1 MKDAKTILFKAKK
14 IITMNATRPEGEAVA
29 VRNGIILGVGS
40 LEEMKGFG
48 AAEVDETF
56 RDLVLVPGLIEAH
69 SHVHEGTHW
78 GFPYIGYYDRVGPDG
93 TLHRGVTSFGA
104 VLEKLK
110 SLDAA
115 MSNSDEPLI
124 AWGFDPIFFEDDWLN
139 VTHLDSVSKTRPILI
154 FHISAHL
161 ATVNSALM
169 RVMDITKETDVPG
182 VHLGPDGELSGEL
195 REPYALRL
203 AGHFYTDISDGSADD
218 RNWMTYATQAKNA
231 GCTTIAEMAYGSPE
245 TQAEVDR
252 LQRMIG
258 DPEFPVRIA
267 QLYLPLKNNIAD
279 HDKAAEWAVELGK
292 QSTAKLRLGIIKYF
306 LDGSIQ
312 GFTARLREPGY
323 LHGNPNGMWITPPEE
338 LYSTLLSYHRQ
349 RLSMHCHC
357 NGDEAIDVFL
367 DAVERVQAEKPWLD
381 HRHTVHHSQLTSP
394 SQYRRMARLG
404 VSANIFSNHIYYWG
418 EKHYN
423 ITVGPDR
430 AHRMNACKTAGEM
443 GVNYTMHSDAP
454 VTPISQIHS
463 IWAAVN
469 RQTSAG
475 RVLGENERISVYDA
489 LRAVTIGAAYTLR
502 MDQEVGSIEP
512 GKLADFTVL
521 EESPFDVDPFA
532 IRDIKVWGTVL
543 GGKPFQGA
551 SVSR

>member
-1 MKDAKTILFKAKK
+1 MANAETTLFKARKV
-14 IITMNATRPEGEAVA
+14 ITLNATRPEGEVVA
-29 VRNGIILGVGS
+29 VRNGMILGVGS
-40 LEEMKGFG
+40 LDEMQSYGPYT
-48 AAEVDETF
+48 VDSTF
-56 RDLVLVPGLIEAH
+56 VDLVLIPGLIEAH

-78 GFPYIGYYDRVGPDG
+78 GFPYVGYYDRVGPG
-93 TLHRGVTSFGA
+93 GSLHKGLTTFKG

-110 SLDAA
+110 ALDAA
-115 MSNSDEPLI
+115 MSDPDEPLI
-124 AWGFDPIFFEDDWLN
+124 AWGFDPIFFENDWLN
-139 VTHLDSVSKTRPILI
+139 ASHLDQISGTRPIFV

-161 ATVNSALM
+161 ATVNSALLNLKQ
-169 RVMDITKETDVPG
+169 ITKDTDVPG

-195 REPYALRL
+195 REPFALRL
-203 AGHFYTDISDGSADD
+203 AEEIYLSVSDGANDD

-231 GCTTIAEMAYGSPE
+231 GCTTIAEMGYGSPGD
-245 TQAEVDR
+245 QAEVDR

-258 DPEFPVRIA
+258 DPGFPVRVA
-267 QLYLPLKNNIAD
+267 QLYLPLKHYIED
-279 HDKAAEWAVELGK
+279 HDAAAEWAVQLGK

-323 LHGNPNGMWITPPEE
+323 LQGNPNGMWLTPPEE
-338 LYSTLLSYHRQ
+338 MYNTLFSYHRH
-349 RLSMHCHC
+349 RLNMHCHC

-367 DAVERVQAEKPWLD
+367 DAVERAQAEKPWLD

-394 SQYRRMARLG
+394 AQYRRMARLG
-404 VSANIFSNHIYYWG
+404 VSANIFSNHIFYWG
-418 EKHYN
+418 EKHYH

-430 AHRMNACKTAGEM
+430 AHRMNACRTAGEM

-454 VTPISQIHS
+454 ITPISQIHS
-463 IWAAVN
+463 VWAAVN

-475 RVLGENERISVYDA
+475 RVLGENERIPVYDA
-489 LRAVTIGAAYTLR
+489 LRAVTLGAAYTLG

-521 EESPFDVDPFA
+521 EENPLEVDPSR
-532 IRDIKVWGTVL
+532 IRDMKVWGTVL
-543 GGKPFQGA
+543 GGKTFEAA
-551 SVSR
+551 SIK